1 MDPDTGRRRVKTEAE
16 VGGGGMKLQ
25 TKVPQGPQRL
35 EAAARTLSRVSG
47 GSTILAHLD
56 LALLA
61 SRK

>member
-1 MDPDTGRRRVKTEAE
+1 MKTEAE
-16 VGGGGMKLQ
+16 VGGGGGKLE
-25 TKVPQGPQRL
+25 TKVPQGPQRV
-35 EAAARTLSRVSG
+35 EDAARTLSRVSG

>member
-16 VGGGGMKLQ
+16 VGGGMKLQ